1 MTKTLTQFDLS
12 PFTSTTQYFK
22 HWLGFNYTDSI
33 QYMAEKG
40 KAYWLLDLIG
50 SYQVQHKHIRFQLW
64 ELTVNT
70 TGHSGVITMKED
82 SGQPELVRQE
92 IPFTDFPLNEIKL
105 YLIDHILLLQSEY

>member
-22 HWLGFNYTDSI
+22 HWLGFNYTDGI

-64 ELTVNT
+64 ELSVNT
-70 TGHSGVITMKED
+70 TEHSGVITMKED

-105 YLIDHILLLQSEY
+105 YLIDHVLLLPSEY